1 MPAQPLQPGDPA
13 ELGGYRLLGRLG
25 AGGMGAVYLG
35 RGRDGRPVAVKV
47 IRPDLASEAE
57 FRGRFRSEVNRARAV
72 PSFCT
77 APVLD
82 ADPDHATPYL
92 VVEYV
97 DGPDLAEVIDDRGPL
112 SGGELDSVAIGV
124 ATALAAIHGAGVI
137 HRDLKPRNVLFALGS
152 PKVIDFGIARPFE
165 ATSNHTGTDQMVGTV
180 SYMAPERFD
189 TDGPGTGPAADVFAW
204 GVLITYAGTGR
215 TPFAADSPAATA
227 ARILTQP
234 PELGRLPAPLR
245 GIVARTLAKN
255 PADRPTAAQLLEL
268 LLDTGSHRTAELTGG
283 TDLRRAAQ
291 AARAGAA
298 PRRRRGRGLTVA
310 AAALVALAAAGAWA
324 LKDRHPAA
332 APVPEAG
339 PSPSATP
346 AGRLL
351 IGDRLDQPGRWSAA
365 TDELGTCAFADGRM
379 VVTARGSGANS
390 CPGPADRIAGDQSIA
405 VTVALLGAHSCGW
418 IGFRRVSDDLGY
430 NLFLCAGHVTLSRDA
445 DDNRST
451 LSTVRSPVLAGGGD
465 HRVELRLRGGVA
477 TVEVDGLPVGR
488 APVTDRRLRTGHV
501 ELGLE
506 TDDQSPDGTVAFR
519 DAEIRRL

>member
-1 MPAQPLQPGDPA
+1 MPTQPLQPGDPV

-47 IRPDLASEAE
+47 IRPDLASQAE

-97 DGPDLAEVIDDRGPL
+97 DGPDLAEVVDERGPL

-137 HRDLKPRNVLFALGS
+137 HRDLKPRNVLFALGT

-165 ATSNHTGTDQMVGTV
+165 ATSHHTHTDQMVGTV

-189 TDGPGTGPAADVFAW
+189 TDGPGVGPAADVFAW

-245 GIVARTLAKN
+245 GIVARTLAKD
-255 PADRPTAAQLLEL
+255 PAARPTAAQLLEL
-268 LLDTGSHRTAELTGG
+268 LLDTGSHSAP
-283 TDLRRAAQ
+283 DLRRAAR
-291 AARAGAA
+291 AAVT
-298 PRRRRGRGLTVA
+298 PRRRHGRTLAVA
-310 AAALVALAAAGAWA
+310 AAAVTVLGAAGAWA
-324 LKDRHPAA
+324 LTSRQPAPAPAPPVA
-332 APVPEAG
+332 AT
-339 PSPSATP
+339 SAP

-351 IGDRLDQPGRWSAA
+351 IGDRLDQPGRWTAA
-365 TDELGTCAFADGRM
+365 DDEFGTCSFAAGRM

-390 CPGPADRIAGDQSIA
+390 CPGPEDQIAGDQSIT
-405 VTVALLGAHSCGW
+405 VTVALLDPRSCGW
-418 IGFRRVSDDLGY
+418 IGFRRTSDDLGY
-430 NLFLCAGHVTLSRDA
+430 NLFLCAAHVTLSKDA

-465 HRVELRLRGGVA
+465 HRVDLRLRGGVA

-488 APVTDRRLRTGHV
+488 GAVNDRRLRTGRV

-506 TDDQSPDGTVAFR
+506 TDDTSPDGRVAFR
-519 DAEIRRL
+519 SVEIRKLP